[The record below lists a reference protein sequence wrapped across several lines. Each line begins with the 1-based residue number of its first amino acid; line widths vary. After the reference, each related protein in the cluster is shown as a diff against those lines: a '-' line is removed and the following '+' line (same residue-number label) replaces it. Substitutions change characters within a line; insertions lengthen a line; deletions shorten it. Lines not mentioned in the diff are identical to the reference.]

1 MILHSLFLASEA
13 NPWNFGVYA
22 MSGKSLNKVGGF
34 SIVAQQLP
42 CGNGPAVAGE
52 ETGE

>member
-1 MILHSLFLASEA
+1 MLFLANES

-22 MSGKSLNKVGGF
+22 MSGEDQNKVGGF

-42 CGNGPAVAGE
+42 CGGGTTTQNADG
-52 ETGE
+52 